1 MDEMRLESKFTT
13 GLVSKIARTV
23 VRKKLGYDM
32 DIRLNRLRTTVV
44 DEKTHVHLDVD
55 LERFFARGIT
65 NGMPGIFRAAIKP
78 TPSIAQAQRT
88 IDIAKRENA
97 VLEIA
102 GRHDPCIV
110 PRAVVVLESILAIAL
125 CELMMD
131 DAAQRALEE

>member
-55 LERFFARGIT
+55 LELTKEELDKLLKSIGLSGRGPKPGAFVFLPQIPQVLLWRGI
-65 NGMPGIFRAAIKP
+65 
-78 TPSIAQAQRT
+78 
-88 IDIAKRENA
+88 
-97 VLEIA
+97 
-102 GRHDPCIV
+102 
-110 PRAVVVLESILAIAL
+110 
-125 CELMMD
+125 
-131 DAAQRALEE
+131 QRATKRGW